1 MKPEIIYEDEYML
14 AAIKPYGVPAQ
25 ADHSNRED
33 MLSILKND
41 LYDRSGK
48 DEEPYLAVINRLDR
62 PVSGIMLFAKSEEAA
77 AKLSDLLQDRKI
89 EKSYQAVVRGE
100 VPEDEG
106 TLTDWLL
113 FDKKE
118 NVSRVVPEGTKGAKK
133 AELSYEVLD
142 ILDTDEGTFTYLL
155 VHLMTGRHHQI
166 RCQLAHA
173 GYPIRGDVKYGPEA
187 GKNAGKTDGS
197 QGAGKT
203 GGPQSAGKSGGPQ
216 GAGKSGGPQS
226 AGKSGKPWAAGKPGG
241 SKDAG
246 KSGSP
251 WAAGKGRRKNGGRK
265 TPEIGLY
272 STRIVFT
279 HPYTGEEVFLHRE
292 PEGSSFELLDAE
304 DPDW

>member
-106 TLTDWLL
+106 TLTEWLL
-113 FDKKE
+113 F
-118 NVSRVVPEGTKGAKK
+118 V
-133 AELSYEVLD
+133 
-142 ILDTDEGTFTYLL
+142 
-155 VHLMTGRHHQI
+155 
-166 RCQLAHA
+166 AHA

-203 GGPQSAGKSGGPQ
+203 GGPQSAGKSGGLQ

-226 AGKSGKPWAAGKPGG
+226 
-241 SKDAG
+241 AG

>member
-89 EKSYQAVVRGE
+89 EKNYQAVVRGE
-100 VPEDEG
+100 VPE
-106 TLTDWLL
+106 
-113 FDKKE
+113 
-118 NVSRVVPEGTKGAKK
+118 
-133 AELSYEVLD
+133 
-142 ILDTDEGTFTYLL
+142 DEGTFTYLL

-203 GGPQSAGKSGGPQ
+203 GGPQSAGKSG
-216 GAGKSGGPQS
+216 
-226 AGKSGKPWAAGKPGG
+226 
-241 SKDAG
+241 
-246 KSGSP
+246 SP